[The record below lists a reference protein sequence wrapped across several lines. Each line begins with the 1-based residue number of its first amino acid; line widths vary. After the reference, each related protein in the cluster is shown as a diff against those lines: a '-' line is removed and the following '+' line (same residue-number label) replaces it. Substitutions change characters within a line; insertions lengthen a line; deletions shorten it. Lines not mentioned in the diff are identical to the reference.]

1 MGEKIKQKN
10 CECESK
16 APHKTNAVIKLH
28 TDETSHVSAGVKGT
42 ALVPLAQNSLLLS
55 WLKSSQ
61 KSLSTHPPP
70 HSTRVK
76 PLRV

>member
-28 TDETSHVSAGVKGT
+28 TDETSHVSAGVCSKIYDF
-42 ALVPLAQNSLLLS
+42 
-55 WLKSSQ
+55 
-61 KSLSTHPPP
+61 
-70 HSTRVK
+70 
-76 PLRV
+76 